1 MASVTKES
9 LEAKIKKAEERVVK
23 TGDTY
28 NAACEE
34 LKNLR
39 NKMTAI
45 AEDNKD
51 EIRKILDGNIY
62 DVISYSESG
71 GLMDEK
77 EAREEFDKL
86 IASASRLDD
95 GSIEVNIPVLV

>member
-1 MASVTKES
+1 MKYEIEIMLAT
-9 LEAKIKKAEERVVK
+9 
-23 TGDTY
+23 
-28 NAACEE
+28 
-34 LKNLR
+34 
-39 NKMTAI
+39 I

-77 EAREEFDKL
+77 EARAEFDKL
-86 IASASRLDD
+86 MASARRSDD
-95 GSIEVNIPVLV
+95 GSI